1 MINVFAISMI
11 HGFRGLSSSEGF
23 ESPAAKL
30 WLTMDLMTASA
41 FEHSVKSRRCSLG
54 VPRLPVLLRLMT
66 GACSSGAP
74 ARGGRHHVFFKLYE
88 GRHCAIRRCC
98 STIKVYYDTIRL

>member
-74 ARGGRHHVFFKLYE
+74 PEEEGTMFSSSSTRGATARYVGVAALLKCTMIL
-88 GRHCAIRRCC
+88 
-98 STIKVYYDTIRL
+98 